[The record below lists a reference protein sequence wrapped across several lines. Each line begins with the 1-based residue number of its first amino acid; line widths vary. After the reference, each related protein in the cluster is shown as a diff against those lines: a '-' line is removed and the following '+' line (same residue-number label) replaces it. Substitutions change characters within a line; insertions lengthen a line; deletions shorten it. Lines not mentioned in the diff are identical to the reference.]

1 MSSSTVKLPGYLV
14 CRLLYVYT
22 YVFPWTNLQ
31 IILQPLSISGYTPI
45 LFPLISPSLPHRI
58 SAVSLSGFL
67 GKHSLI
73 PCSERCWTSRQSP
86 FKQLLCNLYVEQLP
100 ALNSQPLNYLN
111 SLKLR
116 RHMSI
121 LHKWKLLSL
130 DLWTHNELNHLQ
142 RFSFWISNFP
152 STSTLRFF
160 NNFQWVR
167 YQVSKPVSY
176 QHIC

>member
-1 MSSSTVKLPGYLV
+1 MKSRKTLLCHCLGDSELVCCVYESPLKITFSLRQHCVNSSVSSSTVKLPGYLV

-58 SAVSLSGFL
+58 YAVSLSGFF
-67 GKHSLI
+67 GKRSLI

-86 FKQLLCNLYVEQLP
+86 FKQPLCNLYVEQLP

-121 LHKWKLLSL
+121 LHK
-130 DLWTHNELNHLQ
+130 
-142 RFSFWISNFP
+142 
-152 STSTLRFF
+152 
-160 NNFQWVR
+160 
-167 YQVSKPVSY
+167 
-176 QHIC
+176 